1 MTEDGAAPKAT
12 RQKATQLAHER
23 PAVERWLTWS
33 GLVPLPAF
41 LLLHLSRELWLAFAS
56 DVSLVLRPAPSLL
69 GQASSWLLVWLPL
82 AVHGALGLYF
92 ALSGRRLTALRED
105 VPAQA
110 RLVSRVTSVIAL
122 LFVVYHAQSYAL
134 PVWLGEANPQ
144 DGGFRLL
151 AELSSTH
158 DGVPL
163 LCGVYLLG
171 LLATVTH
178 AALAVHRALLG
189 QGLLE
194 AAGRR
199 EASARACAAFGVVL
213 FGLGAAA
220 VIRVASGLL
229 LR

>member
-1 MTEDGAAPKAT
+1 MTEDSAASKAT
-12 RQKATQLAHER
+12 PLAHER
-23 PAVERWLTWS
+23 PAVERWLSWS

-41 LLLHLSRELWLAFAS
+41 LLLHLSRELWLAFAT
-56 DVSLVLRPAPSLL
+56 DVSEVLRPAPSLL
-69 GQASSWLLVWLPL
+69 GQFSSWLLVWLPL
-82 AVHGALGLYF
+82 AVHGVLGLY
-92 ALSGRRLTALRED
+92 LALRGRWLLALQQD
-105 VPAQA
+105 VPALA

-122 LFVVYHAQSYAL
+122 LFLVYHAKGYVL
-134 PVWLGEANPQ
+134 PVWLGEADAR

-151 AELSSTH
+151 AELSSTRA
-158 DGVPL
+158 GVPVL
-163 LCGVYLLG
+163 GGVYLLG

-194 AAGRR
+194 AASRR
-199 EASARACAAFGVVL
+199 ATSARACAAFGVVL